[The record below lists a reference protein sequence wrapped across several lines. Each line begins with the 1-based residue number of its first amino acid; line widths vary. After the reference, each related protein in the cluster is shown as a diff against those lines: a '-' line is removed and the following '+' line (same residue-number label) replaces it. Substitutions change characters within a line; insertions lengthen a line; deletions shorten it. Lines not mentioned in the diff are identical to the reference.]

1 MSYETIEVRKT
12 TPVIGAEIFGVDL
25 SQTLSN
31 RQFDEIH
38 QALME
43 NLVIFF
49 RDQKL
54 TVEQHKAFGA
64 RFGKLHIHPNAPK
77 GVADHP
83 EILVIKADEK
93 SKRVAGEA
101 WHSDVS
107 CDEEPPMG
115 SILYIHEAPPDGG
128 GDTMFANMYE
138 AYELLSEPLRK
149 MLDGLTAIHDSWKA
163 HSGRKPGEG
172 SDMQFPSF
180 EHPVVRV
187 HPVTRRRLL
196 FVDRGFTTRIVQL
209 RQPESDALLS
219 FLFQHIETPRLSCR
233 FKWQKN
239 SIAFWDNR
247 CAQHQA
253 IFDYWPQ
260 KRYGHRVTVCGDKP
274 FGVAGLTPDARVA
287 AG

>member
-1 MSYETIEVRKT
+1 MAYESIEVRKT

-64 RFGKLHIHPNAPK
+64 RFGRLHVHPNAPK
-77 GVADHP
+77 GVPDHP

-93 SKRVAGEA
+93 SRRVAGEA

-115 SILYIHEAPPDGG
+115 SILYIHDVPPDGG

-172 SDMQFPSF
+172 SDMQFPNF

-187 HPVTRRRLL
+187 HPVTRRKLL

-253 IFDYWPQ
+253 IFDYWPH

-274 FGVAGLTPDARVA
+274 FGVAGLTADARVA

>member
-1 MSYETIEVRKT
+1 MAYDRIQLRKL
-12 TPVIGAEIFGVDL
+12 TPTIGAEIFGVDL
-25 SQTLSN
+25 AQPLTDSQ
-31 RQFDEIH
+31 FEEIH

-77 GVADHP
+77 GLAEHP
-83 EILVIKADEK
+83 EILVIKADES

-115 SILYIHEAPPDGG
+115 SILYIQEVPPDGG
-128 GDTMFANMYE
+128 GDTMFANMYQ
-138 AYELLSEPLRK
+138 AYETLSEPLRK
-149 MLDGLTAIHDSWKA
+149 MLDGLTAIHDSRKA

-172 SDMQFPSF
+172 SDMQFPRF

-187 HPVTRRRLL
+187 HPITCRKLL
-196 FVDRGFTTRIVQL
+196 FVDRGFTTRVAQL
-209 RQPESDALLS
+209 SQAESDALLA
-219 FLFQHIETPRLSCR
+219 FLFQHIETPKLSCR
-233 FKWQKN
+233 FKWEKN

-253 IFDYWPQ
+253 IFDYWPHR
-260 KRYGHRVTVCGDKP
+260 RYGHRVTISGDRP
-274 FGVAGLTPDARVA
+274 FGVAQQPSNAELVA
-287 AG
+287 G

>member
-1 MSYETIEVRKT
+1 MLYETIEVCKT

-25 SQTLSN
+25 SRQLSD

-38 QALME
+38 RALME

-54 TVEQHKAFGA
+54 SVEQHKAFGA

-77 GVADHP
+77 GLPQHP
-83 EILVIKADEK
+83 EILVIKADEN

-107 CDEEPPMG
+107 CDSEPPMG
-115 SILYIHEAPPDGG
+115 SILYLDEVPPDGG
-128 GDTMFANMYE
+128 GDTMFANMYL
-138 AYELLSEPLRK
+138 AYETLSEPLRK

-163 HSGRKPGEG
+163 HAGRKPGEG
-172 SDMQFPSF
+172 SDMQFPRF

-187 HPVTRRRLL
+187 HPVTRRKLL
-196 FVDRGFTTRIVQL
+196 FVDRGFTTRVVQL
-209 RQPESDALLS
+209 SQAESDALLAL
-219 FLFQHIETPRLSCR
+219 LFQHIETPRLSCR
-233 FKWQKN
+233 FKWEKN
-239 SIAFWDNR
+239 SLAFWDNR
-247 CAQHQA
+247 CTQHQA
-253 IFDYWPQ
+253 IFDYWPH
-260 KRYGHRVTVCGDKP
+260 RRHGHRVTICGDRP
-274 FGVAGLTPDARVA
+274 FGAAGQPADAGLA

>member
-1 MSYETIEVRKT
+1 
-12 TPVIGAEIFGVDL
+12 
-25 SQTLSN
+25 
-31 RQFDEIH
+31 
-38 QALME
+38 ME

-54 TVEQHKAFGA
+54 TVEQQKAFGA

-77 GVADHP
+77 GLPEHP
-83 EILVIKADEK
+83 EILVIKADEN
-93 SKRVAGEA
+93 STRVAGEA

-115 SILYIHEAPPDGG
+115 SILHIHEVPPDGG
-128 GDTMFANMYE
+128 GDTMFANMYQ
-138 AYELLSEPLRK
+138 AYESLAEPLPK
-149 MLDGLTAIHDSWKA
+149 MLDGLTAIHESRKA
-163 HSGRKPGEG
+163 HSGRKAGEG
-172 SDMQFPSF
+172 SDMQFPRF

-187 HPVTRRRLL
+187 HPMTRRKLL

-209 RQPESDALLS
+209 SQAESDGLLA
-219 FLFQHIETPRLSCR
+219 FLFQHIETPKLSCR
-233 FKWQKN
+233 FRWEKN

-253 IFDYWPQ
+253 IFDYWPH

-274 FGVAGLTPDARVA
+274 FGVSA
-287 AG
+287 ANQ

>member
-1 MSYETIEVRKT
+1 MVYETIEVRKV
-12 TPVIGAEIFGVDL
+12 TPTIGAEIFGVDL
-25 SQTLSN
+25 SQQLNN

-38 QALME
+38 RALME

-49 RDQKL
+49 RDQQL

-64 RFGKLHIHPNAPK
+64 RFGKLHVHPNAPK
-77 GVADHP
+77 GLPDHP
-83 EILVIKADEK
+83 EILVIKADEN

-115 SILYIHEAPPDGG
+115 SILYIQEVPPDGG
-128 GDTMFANMYE
+128 GDTMFANMYQ
-138 AYELLSEPLRK
+138 AYESLSEPLRK

-163 HSGRKPGEG
+163 HYDRKPGEG
-172 SDMQFPSF
+172 SDMQFPRF

-187 HPVTRRRLL
+187 HPVTGRKLL

-209 RQPESDALLS
+209 GRAESDALLS
-219 FLFQHIETPRLSCR
+219 FLFQHIETPKLSCR
-233 FKWQKN
+233 FRWQKN

-247 CAQHQA
+247 SAQHQA
-253 IFDYWPQ
+253 IFDYWPHR
-260 KRYGHRVTVCGDKP
+260 RYGHRVTICGDKP
-274 FGVAGLTPDARVA
+274 FGIAGQKSNASLA
-287 AG
+287 AS

>member
-1 MSYETIEVRKT
+1 MGFETIEVRKT
-12 TPVIGAEIFGVDL
+12 TPIGAEIFGVDL
-25 SQTLSN
+25 AGQLSN

-38 QALME
+38 QALMD

-54 TVEQHKAFGA
+54 SAEQHKAFGA

-77 GVADHP
+77 GLPDHP
-83 EILVIKADEK
+83 EILVIKADEN

-107 CDEEPPMG
+107 CAEEPPMG
-115 SILYIHEAPPDGG
+115 SILYIHDVPPDGG
-128 GDTMFANMYE
+128 GDTMFANMYQ
-138 AYELLSEPLRK
+138 AYETLSEPLRK
-149 MLDGLTAIHDSWKA
+149 MLDGMTAVHDSWKA
-163 HSGRKPGEG
+163 HSDRKPRGG
-172 SDMQFPSF
+172 SDMQFPRF

-187 HPVTRRRLL
+187 HPVTGRKLL

-209 RQPESDALLS
+209 RRTESDALLT
-219 FLFQHIETPRLSCR
+219 FLFQHIETPKLSYR
-233 FKWQKN
+233 FRWEKN

-253 IFDYWPQ
+253 IFDYWPH
-260 KRYGHRVTVCGDKP
+260 KRYGHRVTICGDKP
-274 FGVAGLTPDARVA
+274 FGASV
-287 AG
+287 

>member
-1 MSYETIEVRKT
+1 MVYETIEVRKV
-12 TPVIGAEIFGVDL
+12 TPTIGAEIFGVDL
-25 SQTLSN
+25 SQQLNN
-31 RQFDEIH
+31 RQFGEIH
-38 QALME
+38 RALME

-49 RDQKL
+49 RDQQL

-64 RFGKLHIHPNAPK
+64 RFGKLHVHPNAPK
-77 GVADHP
+77 GLPDHP
-83 EILVIKADEK
+83 EILVIKADEN

-115 SILYIHEAPPDGG
+115 SILYIQEVPPDGG
-128 GDTMFANMYE
+128 GDTMFANMYQ
-138 AYELLSEPLRK
+138 AYESLSEPLRK

-163 HSGRKPGEG
+163 HYDRKPGEG
-172 SDMQFPSF
+172 SDMQFPRF

-187 HPVTRRRLL
+187 HPVTGRKLL

-209 RQPESDALLS
+209 GRAESDALLS
-219 FLFQHIETPRLSCR
+219 FLFQHIETPKLSCR
-233 FKWQKN
+233 FRWQKN

-247 CAQHQA
+247 SAQHQA

-260 KRYGHRVTVCGDKP
+260 RRYGHRVTICGDKP
-274 FGVAGLTPDARVA
+274 FGIAEQKWNASLA
-287 AG
+287 AS